1 MIHSILSAK
10 NVIGRRLIYNVTDN
24 NVQFVNNLFPSL
36 WTKNNKFSQVWL
48 QHFICSSGTTK
59 INCDPTN
66 WNSKN
71 I

>member
-24 NVQFVNNLFPSL
+24 NVVRKQSISFIVY
-36 WTKNNKFSQVWL
+36 KNMKFSQVWPH
-48 QHFICSSGTTK
+48 HFICSSGTTK